1 MSAIATKR
9 HEKSLERNIATMVAS
24 SFTVKRFGEFVRE
37 LREERGLN
45 RSQFAVLAGVG
56 HPTRIREVEDEDKPV
71 DPSLSR
77 IQQIAKG
84 FGLTLTALMA
94 RWEGVDLV
102 WTKPGVKA
110 LAETK
115 GDQNDTGLERGGA
128 TMDDDL
134 GQSLLTTL
142 GLVPAEQREAFVTHC
157 FHTAMSWRSR
167 SRHAAT
173 GTDDPK
179 A

>member
-1 MSAIATKR
+1 MNAIATER
-9 HEKSLERNIATMVAS
+9 HQNYIERDIATVVGS
-24 SFTVKRFGEFVRE
+24 LTTVKRFGTVVKE

-56 HPTRIREVEDEDKPV
+56 HPTRMREVEDDEKPV

-84 FGLTLTALMA
+84 FGLSLTALMA
-94 RWEGVDLV
+94 RWEGIELV
-102 WTKPGVKA
+102 WTKPGAKA

-115 GDQNDTGLERGGA
+115 GDVNDTVGPERGGA
-128 TMDDDL
+128 MADDL

-157 FHTAMSWRSR
+157 FHTAMSWRSK

-179 A
+179 V

>member
-1 MSAIATKR
+1 MPCITDDPDQIF
-9 HEKSLERNIATMVAS
+9 LERDIARCYGAPVT
-24 SFTVKRFGEFVRE
+24 FGDVCRE
-37 LREERGLN
+37 YREERGI
-45 RSQFAVLAGVG
+45 SQRLVAKAGGIPDAARVS
-56 HPTRIREVEDEDKPV
+56 EVERGAA
-71 DPSLSR
+71 DPSVTR
-77 IQQIAKG
+77 ARQIAR
-84 FGLTLTALMA
+84 GLGVLLTELVA

-115 GDQNDTGLERGGA
+115 GDQNDTVGLERGGA

-157 FHTAMSWRSR
+157 FHTAMSWRSK